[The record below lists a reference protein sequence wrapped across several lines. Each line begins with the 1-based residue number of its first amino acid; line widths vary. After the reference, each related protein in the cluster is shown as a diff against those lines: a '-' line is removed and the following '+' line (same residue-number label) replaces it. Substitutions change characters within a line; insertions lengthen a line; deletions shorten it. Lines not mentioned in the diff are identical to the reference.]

1 MALCEPPATGLLARL
16 NNISGSP
23 PFPLAPINALDD
35 ELDASAL
42 PPPIAMSTG
51 ADDGREEDASIN
63 RCFVTPGGIR
73 FPAKLGASFRSSA

>member
-1 MALCEPPATGLLARL
+1 MALGEPPATGLLARL

-51 ADDGREEDASIN
+51 ADDGREEDASM
-63 RCFVTPGGIR
+63 CFVTQGGIR
-73 FPAKLGASFRSSA
+73 FPANKLGASFRSSA

>member
-51 ADDGREEDASIN
+51 ADDGREEDASITG
-63 RCFVTPGGIR
+63 V
-73 FPAKLGASFRSSA
+73 L